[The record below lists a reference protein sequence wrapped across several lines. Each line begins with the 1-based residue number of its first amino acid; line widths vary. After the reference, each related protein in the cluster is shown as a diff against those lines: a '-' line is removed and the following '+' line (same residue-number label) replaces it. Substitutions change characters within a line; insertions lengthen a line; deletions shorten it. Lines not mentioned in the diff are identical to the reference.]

1 MDDLT
6 TLARQLVEAGAFR
19 WQAGML
25 PMVEMPTDEGTTWVV
40 DTRLDDY
47 QPETAR
53 PADGAIPCLE
63 DAATAA
69 LLAVQAME
77 RGRCFEHFT
86 ADEYGPAGWRLEGE
100 RPEYATLG
108 EAAARALLAIHNT
121 KETT

>member
-1 MDDLT
+1 
-6 TLARQLVEAGAFR
+6 
-19 WQAGML
+19 ML

-53 PADGAIPCLE
+53 AADGAIPCLE

-69 LLAVQAME
+69 LLAVQAMYDGWPCTISRTE
-77 RGRCFEHFT
+77 AGVWVWDVSNE
-86 ADEYGPAGWRLEGE
+86 DEEDYDYGECGS
-100 RPEYATLG
+100 LG

>member
-1 MDDLT
+1 MSDLT
-6 TLARQLVEAGAFR
+6 TLARQLVDAGAFR

-63 DAATAA
+63 DPS
-69 LLAVQAME
+69 
-77 RGRCFEHFT
+77 HS
-86 ADEYGPAGWRLEGE
+86 GPARGAGDVRRL
-100 RPEYATLG
+100 
-108 EAAARALLAIHNT
+108 ALHHLAHRGGRVGVGCQQ
-121 KETT
+121 